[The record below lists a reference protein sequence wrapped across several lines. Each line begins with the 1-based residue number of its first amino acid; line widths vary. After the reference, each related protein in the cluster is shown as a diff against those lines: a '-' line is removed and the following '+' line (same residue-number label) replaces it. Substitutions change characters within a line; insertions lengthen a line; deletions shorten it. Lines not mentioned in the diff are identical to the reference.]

1 MLLERKYILGYEN
14 EELGRMLGCRT
25 DSVRMK
31 LTRARR
37 KVLRLMGKE
46 AEKREKP

>member
-1 MLLERKYILGYEN
+1 
-14 EELGRMLGCRT
+14 MLGCRT